1 MRYFKKL
8 SSDGY
13 IFALEKRK
21 TTTAGIEITEAEYNT
36 LFLEIREKAA
46 LTNQLYNGEITIDV
60 VPAEWREEIQRR
72 VDERLIDIDDDPDLS
87 AEEALDII
95 LGGGANA

>member
-13 IFALEKRK
+13 IFALEKRE

-36 LFLEIREKAA
+36 LLSEIRQKAA
-46 LTNQLYNGEITIDV
+46 LTNQLYRGEITIDA

>member
-13 IFALEKRK
+13 IFALEKRE

-36 LFLEIREKAA
+36 LLLEIREKAA
-46 LTNQLYNGEITIDV
+46 LANQLYKGEITIDA

-72 VDERLIDIDDDPDLS
+72 VEEQLTEINDDPELTS
-87 AEEALDII
+87 EEALDII
-95 LGGGANA
+95 LGGEENA

>member
-13 IFALEKRK
+13 IFALEKRE

-36 LFLEIREKAA
+36 LLSEIREKAA
-46 LTNQLYNGEITIDV
+46 LANQLYKGEITIDA

>member
-13 IFALEKRK
+13 IFALEKRE

-36 LFLEIREKAA
+36 LLLEIREKAA
-46 LTNQLYNGEITIDV
+46 LANQLYKGEITIDA

-72 VDERLIDIDDDPDLS
+72 VAEQLTEINDDPELTS
-87 AEEALDII
+87 EEALDII
-95 LGGGANA
+95 LGGEENA

>member
-1 MRYFKKL
+1 ML
-8 SSDGY
+8 SKNLMSGKCYRDG
-13 IFALEKRK
+13 A
-21 TTTAGIEITEAEYNT
+21 EITSEEYSAA
-36 LFLEIREKAA
+36 FEEIKAKTA
-46 LTNQLYNGEITIDV
+46 LVNQLYSGEITIDA
-60 VPAEWREEIQRR
+60 VPDEWREEIQQR